1 MPRSIYVGETTKQAL
16 YLSAA
21 IILIVSVIL
30 GLLVGHYK
38 LTTYVVPTNASALI
52 TDDIIGIGCLI
63 ALTPIAIVSFLNY
76 KYLKSVEKN
85 IPRFLRDILQ
95 STDSGLILPNAVLEA
110 SKSDY
115 GPISHEMGIAMT
127 KFSLGQDFG
136 ASVMEAAQRL
146 RHPYA
151 PQVALIL
158 SEAYAAGGRTHDVLG
173 SSVSLFNGLE
183 QYTEQKQSELRP
195 YTQLVYISVGIY
207 LVIAYIIITQFMSR
221 LEQIAS
227 SNGLTSTGLAAAS
240 IASKQ
245 FTLNIPPLPYFV
257 SIFFLSAILESIFA
271 GVVAGKIVESSA
283 LSGLRHSVIL
293 IAVTILVFNI
303 PL

>member
-1 MPRSIYVGETTKQAL
+1 MPRTIYVGETGKYAV

-30 GLLVGHYK
+30 GLVAGHYK
-38 LTTYVVPTNASALI
+38 PSVYVVPTNSSALV

-63 ALTPIAIVSFLNY
+63 AFTPIAIVSFLNY
-76 KYLKSVEKN
+76 KYLKSVERN

-95 STDSGLILPNAVLEA
+95 STDSGLILPNALLEA

-115 GPISHEMGIAMT
+115 GPISREMGIAMT
-127 KFSLGQDFG
+127 KFSLGHDFG
-136 ASVMEAAQRL
+136 ASVMEAAERL

-221 LEQIAS
+221 LEQIAAT
-227 SNGLTSTGLAAAS
+227 NGFTSKGLAAAS
-240 IASKQ
+240 VASKQ
-245 FTLNIPPLPYFV
+245 LSLNIPPLPYFI

-271 GVVAGKIVESSA
+271 GIVAGKIVESNA

-293 IAVTILVFNI
+293 IAITILVFNI